1 MLIIDLI
8 QRAQFEVIARNE
20 YAKTEEK
27 NPVDCALYYLA
38 LRKKPVLVGLWR
50 IATWSR
56 EQGATH
62 RLLSNNFNEERWK
75 TAALKNAYALMGRRR
90 FEYAASFFLLADH
103 LHDAVS
109 VLHNQ
114 LGDTQLA
121 IAVARV
127 YGGDDSPVL
136 LNFLKDKVLPQAAK
150 EGNRWLATWAYWLLN
165 RRDTAVQALI
175 APLHRLTSL
184 QETTDLK
191 AKSYLTDDPALVVLY
206 KQLRERSLQT
216 LKGAMGIKGKE
227 EWEFVMHTSG
237 LYGRMGCD
245 VLALDLVK
253 TWEFLLPPPTVHT
266 SAERK
271 IGKEVEFDPRKLLR
285 RRSSLVVA
293 DLPMREHGKHG
304 LVDTEGSFLEDDGE
318 EDKDKEPGGNVQES
332 EKGGTKEGVKKKP
345 PPTQF
350 NEPDANSLLDAFGF

>member
-1 MLIIDLI
+1 M
-8 QRAQFEVIARNE
+8 
-20 YAKTEEK
+20 
-27 NPVDCALYYLA
+27 A

-50 IATWSR
+50 MATWSR
-56 EQGATH
+56 EQGATY
-62 RLLSNNFNEERWK
+62 RLLSNNFNESRWK

-103 LHDAVS
+103 LQDAVS

-136 LNFLKDKVLPQAAK
+136 LNFLKDKILPQAAR

-165 RRDTAVQALI
+165 RKDKAVRSLVT
-175 APLHRLTSL
+175 PL
-184 QETTDLK
+184 TDLLDSPETPSSA
-191 AKSYLTDDPALVVLY
+191 AKSYLSDDPALVVLY
-206 KQLRERSLQT
+206 KQLREKSLQT
-216 LKGAMGIKGKE
+216 LRGATMIGMRE
-227 EWEFVMHTSG
+227 EWDFVLHTAG
-237 LYGRMGCD
+237 LYDRMGCD

-253 TWEFLLPPPTVHT
+253 TWEFLLPPPPSIKAAPGHVAPLSPTMPRESVNGQGRNQAAT
-266 SAERK
+266 DFD
-271 IGKEVEFDPRKLLR
+271 FDPRKLLR

-293 DLPMREHGKHG
+293 DLPTRDRTRADGDNALEEHKEAEEEK
-304 LVDTEGSFLEDDGE
+304 EGSEKEVEKKE
-318 EDKDKEPGGNVQES
+318 EK
-332 EKGGTKEGVKKKP
+332 KKKP

-350 NEPDANSLLDAFGF
+350 NEPDAKSLLDAFGF